1 MAFVTNGVEETNG
14 WCGVVPFDISFSFSF
29 GAVCKAAVGRVNQ
42 VVNIMGVAVE
52 NLHICTPAMDL
63 RAPAEADSASN
74 LSLNNSGVHNVHPDG
89 GVGPTVFLVGQF
101 GSGFSS
107 YSEPY
112 WPFPIDRLR
121 PLFVITIMRWF
132 GICGPPCWRV
142 QFIVVQTDVIE
153 VGTTRTSN
161 LLDLFPRGFRVEDVQ
176 PRPSLRPHTRWC
188 RCSNQSPR
196 TCHQTDHSVYPGC

>member
-1 MAFVTNGVEETNG
+1 MVDVTNMASVTNGGEETNG
-14 WCGVVPFDISFSFSF
+14 WFGVAPFDISFSF
-29 GAVCKAAVGRVNQ
+29 GAVCKAAVGSVNQ
-42 VVNIMGVAVE
+42 VVNIMDVAVE
-52 NLHICTPAMDL
+52 NLHIGTPAMDL

-74 LSLNNSGVHNVHPDG
+74 LSLNNSGVYNVHPDG
-89 GVGPTVFLVGQF
+89 GVCPTVFLVNFRVGQF

-112 WPFPIDRLR
+112 WPFPIDRFR

-153 VGTTRTSN
+153 VGTTRTCS
-161 LLDLFPRGFRVEDVQ
+161 LLDLFPGGFRVEDVQ
-176 PRPSLRPHTRWC
+176 PRLSLRPTLQLLEYQMVWWVVLP
-188 RCSNQSPR
+188 S
-196 TCHQTDHSVYPGC
+196 